1 MDVVAQVYQ
10 VSSREMTSASRA
22 RNLAEARAMTAMIGM
37 DHCDYLLSNF
47 ALYFNRNMPSMS
59 KLVRDVRTRLTKSH
73 SMHER
78 MEHIKD
84 QITTISEA

>member
-1 MDVVAQVYQ
+1 MYFF
-10 VSSREMTSASRA
+10 SSFSRA
-22 RNLAEARAMTAMIGM
+22 WPVQGARLEEMRMHTSLKPECTNV
-37 DHCDYLLSNF
+37 H
-47 ALYFNRNMPSMS
+47 FNRNMPSMS

>member
-1 MDVVAQVYQ
+1 MH
-10 VSSREMTSASRA
+10 TSLKPECT
-22 RNLAEARAMTAMIGM
+22 NV
-37 DHCDYLLSNF
+37 H
-47 ALYFNRNMPSMS
+47 FNRNMPSMS